1 MTQKAVTAL
10 KTLMITLDNNYA
22 LHAPFRKGD
31 VLEHWKRLL
40 LHIKSERNKA
50 KHRLTRLARCTYV
63 ARYTVQHLESDSA
76 SIYMI

>member
-10 KTLMITLDNNYA
+10 KTLMITLNNICA

-50 KHRLTRLARCTYV
+50 KHRLNRLARCTYV
-63 ARYTVQHLESDSA
+63 DGTVRGQHDMLQFT
-76 SIYMI
+76 